1 MKVLHRRSLLIIP
14 LSGIFP
20 HKFCT
25 ILAFDFTVDKAL
37 FMNPMILER
46 PFDLNELFKPMSVW
60 SASLIFEMRTFAK
73 ETPQP

>member
-14 LSGIFP
+14 LSVFFP
-20 HKFCT
+20 HKFRT

-37 FMNPMILER
+37 FMNPMVLER
-46 PFDLNELFKPMSVW
+46 PFDLNELFKPMTVW
-60 SASLIFEMRTFAK
+60 SASLIFQMRTFAK